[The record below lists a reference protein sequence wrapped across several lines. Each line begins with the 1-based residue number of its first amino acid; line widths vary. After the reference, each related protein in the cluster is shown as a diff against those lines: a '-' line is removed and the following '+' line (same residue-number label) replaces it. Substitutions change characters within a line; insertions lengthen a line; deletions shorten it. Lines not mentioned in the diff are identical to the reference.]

1 MREHRVVVTRR
12 HAARIHRARR
22 RRDVPRRRGAAS
34 ARIRDVA
41 RRGANDAA
49 LDAANAATS
58 SDTLVGLAFG
68 VAAALLVVITGGMA
82 YIAAREALDRRE
94 EADAREDDARRRRVT
109 AANEGKLARKNRAKT
124 TRMTPSQRAAMETRE
139 VVDARE
145 DDDARATATRTNRSA
160 RRRAARDAN
169 RSET

>member
-1 MREHRVVVTRR
+1 MPRASIARVAVATSRDV
-12 HAARIHRARR
+12 AARRPRTRIRASRR
-22 RRDVPRRRGAAS
+22 ATPRVARASVEARGVASRESAS

-58 SDTLVGLAFG
+58 SETLVGLAFG

-82 YIAAREALDRRE
+82 YIAAREALARRE
-94 EADAREDDARRRRVT
+94 EA
-109 AANEGKLARKNRAKT
+109 
-124 TRMTPSQRAAMETRE
+124 
-139 VVDARE
+139 DARE